1 MREVTREKLARDKAR
16 DSGYRK
22 AAQFLMLLGP
32 DEAANVIKHLSHE
45 EVEGVT
51 LEIAKIKRVDEADA
65 KKILDEFGCL
75 VRSRD
80 LVAQGGLGKAREM
93 LIAAFGEEKGE
104 SFYDKLRMRAAFQPF
119 AFLEDLDFGQVV
131 ILLKDES
138 TPVVSLILSYLEPKL
153 AGRILSS
160 LPPSTQK
167 EVVKRISR
175 MRTVTPEII
184 QQAEQSLRDKIRSL
198 GEIVTTEIDGKS
210 ALADILEHLD
220 LRTEEMLLDDLED
233 QDPELADTI
242 RHQLFNVN
250 VILRIREQDLE
261 QILRDFEDREL
272 ALILKGKEEA
282 IKERVLQNVSS
293 RRRELIKEEYEALGE
308 VLRGDV
314 DKQTLEFMNYV
325 KNGVDN
331 GEIILLDRDEE
342 YVE

>member
-1 MREVTREKLARDKAR
+1 MREVTREKLAKDRAR

-51 LEIAKIKRVDEADA
+51 LEIARIQRVDEADA
-65 KKILDEFGCL
+65 KRILDEFGCL

-104 SFYDKLRMRAAFQPF
+104 SFYNKLRLRAAFQPF
-119 AFLEDLDFGQVV
+119 AFLEDLDLGQVV

-138 TPVVSLILSYLEPKL
+138 TPVVSLILAYLEPKL

-160 LPPSTQK
+160 LPPSAQK
-167 EVVKRISR
+167 DIVKRISR

-198 GEIVTTEIDGKS
+198 GEVVTTEIDGKS
-210 ALADILEHLD
+210 ALASILEHLD
-220 LRTEEMLLDDLED
+220 LRTEEILLDDLED
-233 QDPELADTI
+233 QDPELAETI
-242 RHQLFNVN
+242 RHQLFNIN
-250 VILRIREQDLE
+250 VVLRIREQDLE
-261 QILRDFEDREL
+261 RILRDFEDREL
-272 ALILKGKEEA
+272 ALVLKGKEEA

-293 RRRELIKEEYEALGE
+293 RRRELIKEEYEVLGE
-308 VLRGDV
+308 VLRRDV

-325 KNGVDN
+325 KNAVDN
-331 GEIILLDRDEE
+331 GEIVLLDKDEE
-342 YVE
+342 YIE